1 MNKLYNP
8 VSKTRQTG
16 ISLIIVLILL
26 VVIGL
31 TSAAAMR
38 GATSSQRVTNNV
50 RMDSIAKQYAEAA
63 LRYCEAQLQIPDT
76 NTSPQPVRVNS
87 LRAAVINAAGTTAV
101 DMTVALTPGAWE
113 NPVSWTGAVNAGAAA
128 ATRTAVPV
136 VEYSTAG
143 VSSYL
148 PARPPEC
155 VVETQTRGSPT
166 FTVTVVTA
174 RGFSTDYRAD
184 AGTGATL
191 SGSVVWLQSI
201 LNM

>member
-1 MNKLYNP
+1 MNKLHNP
-8 VSKTRQTG
+8 VSNTRQKG
-16 ISLIIVLILL
+16 ISLVIVLILL

-50 RMDSIAKQYAEAA
+50 RMDSIAQQYAEAA
-63 LRYCEAQLQIPDT
+63 LRYCEAQLLIPDT
-76 NTSPQPVRVNS
+76 NLAPLPVRVNS
-87 LRAAVINAAGTTAV
+87 LKVAVINAAGTTAV
-101 DMTVALTPGAWE
+101 DMTVAGALGAWE
-113 NPVSWTGAVNAGAAA
+113 NRVSWTGAIGAGGAA

-136 VEYSTAG
+136 GQYSTTSL
-143 VSSYL
+143 SSYL
-148 PARPPEC
+148 PAKPPEC

-184 AGTGATL
+184 NAGNTL
-191 SGSVVWLQSI
+191 SGAVVWLQSI